1 MRKNAYRATAV
12 KSVNIAEV
20 ISQLSEGPAVMGLD
34 IGKHAVFAVIRDAE
48 GNFQRP
54 WKVRNPQDV
63 YELVRRAEAISR
75 ERPLL
80 IAMESTGT
88 YGDPVRQAFTD
99 AGLEVRRVGSK
110 ATSDYQEIFDG
121 VPSAHDGK
129 DAAVVAELAA
139 IGKSS
144 PWPAREASPED
155 AEMAAQVAWLD
166 TQQDILM
173 LWVGRL
179 EGQLARFWPELTG
192 LLELNSGT
200 LLRLLAHYGS
210 PRALAAD
217 PEAASRL
224 AGWGGHLLRAAKIGA
239 VIESARTTIGV
250 AMQPSAVALVQKCA
264 RQALCAREEI
274 REAKKQLAALSRADK
289 VIQSMAEVVGA
300 TTACVLRVTIGNP
313 QDFHCAEAYRKA
325 MGLNLKEQSSGK
337 HQSKLRITKRGPSLA
352 RRWLFFAALRIVQ
365 KSPVRRWYEA
375 KKAKD
380 QDRGIG
386 AVVAVMRKLALALYS
401 VAVRGE
407 GFSLDRL
414 FPGRP
419 PRRMLAPSATG

>member
-12 KSVNIAEV
+12 KSVQVTEV
-20 ISQLSEGPAVMGLD
+20 ISQLSEGAAVMGLD
-34 IGKHAVFAVIRDAE
+34 IGKHAVFAVIRDAA

-54 WKVRNPQDV
+54 WRVRHPQDV
-63 YELVRRAEAISR
+63 HELVKRAEAISR

-80 IAMESTGT
+80 IALESTGT
-88 YGDPVRQAFTD
+88 YGDPLRQALTN
-99 AGLEVRRVGSK
+99 AGLQVHRVGSK
-110 ATSDYQEIFDG
+110 ATSDYKEIFDG

-144 PWPAREASPED
+144 PWPMREASPED
-155 AEMAAQVAWLD
+155 AEMASQVAWLD

-173 LWVGRL
+173 LWIGRL
-179 EGQLARFWPELTG
+179 EGVLARFWPELTK

-210 PRALAAD
+210 PEALAAD
-217 PEAASRL
+217 PEAASQL
-224 AGWGGHLLRAAKIGA
+224 ARWGGHLLRAAKIAA
-239 VIESARTTIGV
+239 VIDSARTTIGV
-250 AMQPSAVALVQKCA
+250 PMQPSAVALVQKCA
-264 RQALCAREEI
+264 QEALNARQQI
-274 REAKKQLAALSRADK
+274 REAKKKLETLSKANK
-289 VIQSMAEVVGA
+289 VIESMAEVVGT
-300 TTACVLRVTIGNP
+300 TTACVLRVTVGNP
-313 QDFHCAEAYRKA
+313 QDFHCGEAYRKA
-325 MGLNLKEQSSGK
+325 MGLNLKELSSGK
-337 HQSKLRITKRGPSLA
+337 HQGKLRITKRGPSLA

-407 GFSLDRL
+407 AFSLDRL
-414 FPGRP
+414 FPGSP
-419 PRRMLAPSATG
+419 PRRVALLSG

>member
-12 KSVNIAEV
+12 KSVQVTEV
-20 ISQLSEGPAVMGLD
+20 ISQLSEGAAVMGLD
-34 IGKHAVFAVIRDAE
+34 IGKHAVFAVIRDAA

-54 WKVRNPQDV
+54 WRVRHPQDV
-63 YELVRRAEAISR
+63 HELVKRAEAISR

-80 IAMESTGT
+80 IALESTGT
-88 YGDPVRQAFTD
+88 YGDPLRQALTN
-99 AGLEVRRVGSK
+99 AGLQVHRVGSK
-110 ATSDYQEIFDG
+110 ATSDYKEIFDG

-144 PWPAREASPED
+144 PWPMREASPED
-155 AEMAAQVAWLD
+155 AEMASQVAWLD

-173 LWVGRL
+173 LWIGRL
-179 EGQLARFWPELTG
+179 EGVLARFWPELTR

-210 PRALAAD
+210 PEALAAD
-217 PEAASRL
+217 PEAASQL
-224 AGWGGHLLRAAKIGA
+224 ARWGGHLLRAAKIAA
-239 VIESARTTIGV
+239 VIDSARTTIGV
-250 AMQPSAVALVQKCA
+250 PMQPSAVALVQKCA
-264 RQALCAREEI
+264 QEALNARQQI
-274 REAKKQLAALSRADK
+274 REAKKKLETLSKANK
-289 VIQSMAEVVGA
+289 VIESMAEVVGT
-300 TTACVLRVTIGNP
+300 TTACVLRVTVGNP
-313 QDFHCAEAYRKA
+313 QDFHCGEAYRKA
-325 MGLNLKEQSSGK
+325 MGLNLKELSSGK
-337 HQSKLRITKRGPSLA
+337 HQGKLRITKRGPSLA

-407 GFSLDRL
+407 AFSLDRL
-414 FPGRP
+414 FPGSP
-419 PRRMLAPSATG
+419 PRRVALLSG

>member
-12 KSVNIAEV
+12 KSINVTEV
-20 ISQLSEGPAVMGLD
+20 ISRLSEGPAVLGLD
-34 IGKHAVFAVIRDAE
+34 IGKHAILAVLRDAQ

-54 WKVRNPQDV
+54 WRVRNPQDV
-63 YELVRRAEAISR
+63 AELVQRAQAVSQA
-75 ERPLL
+75 RPLRVAL
-80 IAMESTGT
+80 EPTGT
-88 YGDPVRQAFTD
+88 YGDPVRGALTA
-99 AGLEVRRVGSK
+99 AGLEVHRVGSK

-144 PWPAREASPED
+144 PWPLRAASPAE

-166 TQQDILM
+166 AQQDILM
-173 LWVGRL
+173 LWIGRL

-192 LLELNSGT
+192 LLDLNSGT

-210 PRALAAD
+210 PAALAAD
-217 PEAASRL
+217 PQAASRL
-224 AGWGGHLLRAAKIGA
+224 AGWGGHLLRAAKIAA
-239 VIESARTTIGV
+239 VVESARTTIGV
-250 AMQPSAVALVQKCA
+250 GMQNAAVALVAKCA
-264 RQALCAREEI
+264 HEALAARQQI
-274 REAKKQLAALSRADK
+274 REAKKQLAALGQADQ
-289 VIQSMAEVVGA
+289 VLESMAEVVGV
-300 TTACVLRVTIGNP
+300 TTACVLRVTVGNP
-313 QDFHCAEAYRKA
+313 QDFHCGAAYRKA
-325 MGLNLKEQSSGK
+325 MGLNLKERSSGK
-337 HQSKLRITKRGPSLA
+337 HQGKLKITKRGPSLA

-365 KSPVRRWYEA
+365 KPPVRRWYEA

-407 GFSLDRL
+407 QFSLARL
-414 FPGRP
+414 FPGGP
-419 PRRMLAPSATG
+419 PCRLAAEGG

>member
-1 MRKNAYRATAV
+1 
-12 KSVNIAEV
+12 
-20 ISQLSEGPAVMGLD
+20 MGLD
-34 IGKHAVFAVIRDAE
+34 IGKHVVFAVIRDAQ
-48 GNFQRP
+48 GNFERP
-54 WKVRNPQDV
+54 WKVRNPQDIH
-63 YELVRRAEAISR
+63 ELVKHAQAISR
-75 ERPLL
+75 ERPLV

-88 YGDPVRQAFTD
+88 YGDPVRGALTD
-99 AGLEVRRVGSK
+99 AGLQVHRVGSK

-144 PWPAREASPED
+144 PWPMRKASPED
-155 AEMAAQVAWLD
+155 AEMAAHVAWLD

-173 LWVGRL
+173 LWIGRL

-217 PEAASRL
+217 SEAASRL
-224 AGWGGHLLRAAKIGA
+224 AGWGGHLLRPAKIGA

-250 AMQPSAVALVQKCA
+250 PMEPSAMVLVQKCA
-264 RQALCAREEI
+264 DQALCARQEI
-274 REAKKQLAALSRADK
+274 REAKKKLEALGKADK
-289 VIQSMAEVVGA
+289 VIQSMAEVVGV
-300 TTACVLRVTIGNP
+300 TTACVLRVTVGNP
-313 QDFHCAEAYRKA
+313 QDFHCGQAYRKA

-337 HQSKLRITKRGPSLA
+337 HQGKLKITKRGPSLA

-365 KSPVRRWYEA
+365 QSPVRKWYEA

-386 AVVAVMRKLALALYS
+386 AVVAVMRKLCLALYS

-407 GFSLDRL
+407 AFSLDRL
-414 FPGRP
+414 FPGS
-419 PRRMLAPSATG
+419 PRRPATVLSG

>member
-12 KSVNIAEV
+12 KSVQVTEV
-20 ISQLSEGPAVMGLD
+20 ISQLSEGAAVMGLD
-34 IGKHAVFAVIRDAE
+34 IGKQAVFAVIRDAA

-54 WKVRNPQDV
+54 WKVRHPQDV
-63 YELVRRAEAISR
+63 HELVKRAEAISR

-88 YGDPVRQAFTD
+88 YGDPLRQALTN
-99 AGLEVRRVGSK
+99 AGLQVHRVGSK
-110 ATSDYQEIFDG
+110 ATSDYKEIFDG

-144 PWPAREASPED
+144 PWPMREASPED
-155 AEMAAQVAWLD
+155 AEMASQVAWLD

-173 LWVGRL
+173 LWIGRL
-179 EGQLARFWPELTG
+179 EGVLARFWPELTK

-210 PRALAAD
+210 PEALAAD
-217 PEAASRL
+217 PEAASQL
-224 AGWGGHLLRAAKIGA
+224 ARWGGHLLRAAKIAA
-239 VIESARTTIGV
+239 VIDSARTTIGV
-250 AMQPSAVALVQKCA
+250 PMQPSAVALVQKCA
-264 RQALCAREEI
+264 QEALNARQQI
-274 REAKKQLAALSRADK
+274 REAKKKLETLSKANK
-289 VIQSMAEVVGA
+289 VIESMAEVVGT
-300 TTACVLRVTIGNP
+300 TTACVLRVTVGNP
-313 QDFHCAEAYRKA
+313 QDFHCGEAYRKA
-325 MGLNLKEQSSGK
+325 MGLNLKELSSGK
-337 HQSKLRITKRGPSLA
+337 HQGKLRITKRGPSLA

-407 GFSLDRL
+407 AFSLDRL
-414 FPGRP
+414 FPGSP
-419 PRRMLAPSATG
+419 PRPVALLSG

>member
-12 KSVNIAEV
+12 KSVQVTEV
-20 ISQLSEGPAVMGLD
+20 ISQLSEGAAVMGLD
-34 IGKHAVFAVIRDAE
+34 IGKHAVFAVIRDAA

-54 WKVRNPQDV
+54 WKVRHPQDV
-63 YELVRRAEAISR
+63 HELVKRAEAISR

-88 YGDPVRQAFTD
+88 YGDPLRQALTN
-99 AGLEVRRVGSK
+99 AGLQVHRVGSK
-110 ATSDYQEIFDG
+110 ATSDYKEIFDG

-144 PWPAREASPED
+144 PWPMREASPED
-155 AEMAAQVAWLD
+155 AEMASQVAWLD

-173 LWVGRL
+173 LWIGRL
-179 EGQLARFWPELTG
+179 EGVLARFWPELTK

-210 PRALAAD
+210 PEALAAD
-217 PEAASRL
+217 PEAASQL
-224 AGWGGHLLRAAKIGA
+224 ARWGGHLLRAAKIAA
-239 VIESARTTIGV
+239 VIDSARTTIGV
-250 AMQPSAVALVQKCA
+250 PMQPSAVALVQKCA
-264 RQALCAREEI
+264 QEALNARQQI
-274 REAKKQLAALSRADK
+274 REAKKKLETLSKANK
-289 VIQSMAEVVGA
+289 VIESMAEVVGT
-300 TTACVLRVTIGNP
+300 TTACVLRVTVGNP
-313 QDFHCAEAYRKA
+313 QDFHCGEAYRKA
-325 MGLNLKEQSSGK
+325 MGLNLKELSSGK
-337 HQSKLRITKRGPSLA
+337 HRGKLRITKRGPSLA

-407 GFSLDRL
+407 AFSLDRL
-414 FPGRP
+414 FPGSP
-419 PRRMLAPSATG
+419 PRRVALLSG

>member
-12 KSVNIAEV
+12 KSIDVTEV
-20 ISQLSEGPAVMGLD
+20 IAQLSEGPAVMGLD

-48 GNFQRP
+48 GHFQRP
-54 WKVRNPQDV
+54 WKVRHPQDV
-63 YELVRRAEAISR
+63 PELVKRTLTISR
-75 ERPLL
+75 ERHLL

-88 YGDPVRQAFTD
+88 YGDPVRQALTA
-99 AGLEVRRVGSK
+99 AGLAVHRVGSK
-110 ATSDYQEIFDG
+110 ATSDYKEIFDG

-144 PWPAREASPED
+144 PWPMREASPED
-155 AEMAAQVAWLD
+155 AEMAAHVAWLD

-173 LWVGRL
+173 LWIGRL

-210 PRALAAD
+210 PAALVAD
-217 PEAASRL
+217 PEAASQL
-224 AGWGGHLLRAAKIGA
+224 ARWGGHLLRAAKIGA

-250 AMQPSAVALVQKCA
+250 PLQPSAVALLQKCA
-264 RQALCAREEI
+264 HEALCARQQI
-274 REAKKQLAALSRADK
+274 REAKKKLETLGKADQ
-289 VIQSMAEVVGA
+289 VIQSMAEVVGT
-300 TTACVLRVTIGNP
+300 TTACVLRVTVGNP
-313 QDFHCAEAYRKA
+313 QDFHCGQAYRKA
-325 MGLNLKEQSSGK
+325 MGLNLKEHSSGK
-337 HQSKLRITKRGPSLA
+337 HQGKLRITKRGPSLA

-386 AVVAVMRKLALALYS
+386 AVVAVMRKLALALYG

-407 GFSLDRL
+407 AFSLDRL
-414 FPGRP
+414 FPGSP
-419 PRRMLAPSATG
+419 PRPAAALPG